1 MSLIKWR
8 QRAPAET
15 PSMSEREGSAC
26 VVFLK
31 AKKKYIYLYR
41 DNNNNDNDLIH

>member
-15 PSMSEREGSAC
+15 PSMSERESSAC
-26 VVFLK
+26 VVFSK
-31 AKKKYIYLYR
+31 AKKKNTFIYIGM
-41 DNNNNDNDLIH
+41 IIIMIII